1 MTYKQ
6 LTEGER
12 YTIAAYKKQGL
23 SYTHIAKLTGRHK
36 STISR
41 EIARNRCA
49 YDGAYRAFKADQ
61 RTRTRRSKSRRNQ
74 RITQQQYN
82 QVVHFIKK
90 DWSPAQVV
98 GRMKRY
104 KQPTI
109 SHESIY
115 QFIWRDKAN
124 GGTLWKHLRQSTKQR
139 RKRYAAYDSRGRL
152 ANKRPISERPKS
164 AETRK
169 TRGHWEIDTVMG
181 KGSKH
186 CIVTL
191 VERMTGYTL
200 IGQMDNRTT
209 ASLNRRTIQLMSR
222 FDGLFTTITADNGTE
237 FNQYK
242 LIEAATDTRFY
253 FANPHHSWERGTNE
267 NTNGLIRQYL
277 PKGTSMATLT
287 QAKCNAIAHK
297 LNNRPRARLGFKTPE
312 ECFVGYYR

>member
-109 SHESIY
+109 
-115 QFIWRDKAN
+115 R
-124 GGTLWKHLRQSTKQR
+124 
-139 RKRYAAYDSRGRL
+139 
-152 ANKRPISERPKS
+152 
-164 AETRK
+164 
-169 TRGHWEIDTVMG
+169 
-181 KGSKH
+181 
-186 CIVTL
+186 
-191 VERMTGYTL
+191 
-200 IGQMDNRTT
+200 
-209 ASLNRRTIQLMSR
+209 
-222 FDGLFTTITADNGTE
+222 
-237 FNQYK
+237 NQ
-242 LIEAATDTRFY
+242 
-253 FANPHHSWERGTNE
+253 
-267 NTNGLIRQYL
+267 
-277 PKGTSMATLT
+277 
-287 QAKCNAIAHK
+287 
-297 LNNRPRARLGFKTPE
+297 
-312 ECFVGYYR
+312 